1 MKKRFEQKYFLALW
15 LFNPFLSCLYLFN
28 RFRITQNILP
38 FLLVSFFI
46 GSSFIIQLESNND
59 SVRYVKEFERYFD
72 EQESLSIVLSRAY
85 NIGGKTLDLYQPLVT
100 WIVSRFTDNYKILYG
115 IFGLVFGYFWFSTL
129 KLVSEFMP
137 PKKTRLIIVLFVFL
151 ALINPIWNI
160 NGVRMWTAA
169 QVFIFGLLSYYL
181 KQNNKGLI
189 FVFSSLFFHFSLA
202 LPVFIWFTFTL
213 LLHFLPKI
221 FSLQVA
227 FFIYV
232 ACFFFGQISA
242 SELNDLFSYL
252 PEFLQQKKSYLNE
265 DYVEKVSKSK
275 TNFNWYINWSQD
287 LKVYIIVFFNFLL
300 FNKMRAKD
308 LMNNEKTKIVTLIL
322 LFSAFF
328 VLIKE
333 VPSGRRFLVISDSLT
348 VSILISYGLYVVRN
362 SSLLI
367 AFLLFVIAIT
377 IRLGLD
383 FFGFSLFIGN
393 PITSFLF
400 INEAPIIDFI
410 KKLL

>member
-1 MKKRFEQKYFLALW
+1 VKKRFEQKYFLALW
-15 LFNPFLSCLYLFN
+15 LFNPFLSCIYLFN
-28 RFRITQNILP
+28 RFRITKNILP

-46 GSSFIIQLESNND
+46 GTSFIIQLESNND

-72 EQESLSIVLSRAY
+72 EQESLSTVLSRAY
-85 NIGGKTLDLYQPLVT
+85 NDGGKTLDLYQPLVT
-100 WIVSRFTDNYKILYG
+100 WIISRFTDNSKILYG
-115 IFGLVFGYFWFSTL
+115 VFGLVFGYFWFSTL

-137 PKKTRLIIVLFVFL
+137 TKKTRLVFVLFVFL

-169 QVFIFGLLSYYL
+169 QVFIFGLLIYYL
-181 KQNNKGLI
+181 KQSNKGLI
-189 FVFSSLFFHFSLA
+189 FVFSSLFFHFSLT
-202 LPVFIWFTFTL
+202 LPIFIWFTFTL
-213 LLHFLPKI
+213 LLRFLPRT

-227 FFIYV
+227 FFTYI
-232 ACFFFGQISA
+232 ACFFFGQVSA
-242 SELNDLFSYL
+242 SELNDLFGYL

-265 DYVEKVSKSK
+265 DYVEKVSQSN

-300 FNKMRAKD
+300 FNKIRTKE
-308 LMNNEKTKIVTLIL
+308 LINHEKTKIVTLIL

-333 VPSGRRFLVISDSLT
+333 VPSGRRFLVISDALT

-362 SSLLI
+362 STLLI

-377 IRLGLD
+377 IRSGLD
-383 FFGFSLFIGN
+383 FFGFSLFVGN